1 MKVPI
6 LLPNIFNHPFTYESS
21 DLNLKIGDYVI
32 VPFGKSKITGVVWN
46 QFEKDTKKKY
56 VIKKVIEKLKIPS
69 LKKNTIEF
77 LNWFSEYNMVPK
89 GMALKLLLL
98 SSSAVEKFPK
108 KKYELFKLKIK
119 KNNIK
124 LSKEQEISLKKMN
137 IHNEKFRVHVLQG
150 TTGSGKTIVYFEALK
165 QLIKKGFQV
174 LIMLPEI
181 GLTGQFEKKFIE
193 FFGFRPAVWHSGISK
208 KNKEIIWSGISNG
221 EIKVVIGARSS
232 LFLPFKKLGLIVVDE
247 EHDSSYKQDE
257 GLRYN
262 ARDMAISRAS
272 IEDIPIILATSIPSL
287 ETYNNVKNKKY
298 NSTKLK
304 KRYKN
309 FLLPSA
315 EIVNLNLNKKNKNIW
330 LDIKTLNLA
339 RKYLDS
345 KQQVL
350 FFLNRRG
357 YAPFLI
363 CKKCGLKLVCP
374 NCSVFLTFHKQLNK
388 AMCHHCGH
396 KSSIKQK
403 CQKTD
408 FNCEFQMY
416 GPGVEKIF
424 AELRQIFPDKVI
436 KILSSDFL
444 NKKKETINLLKDIE
458 NNKVNILVGT
468 QLISKGFN
476 FPNLNCIVVVDADFS
491 GMGFD
496 LRSTE
501 KNIQL
506 YNQLSGRAGRFS
518 KKSLIIY
525 QTFNPSDKTLS
536 DILENNPEKFLEEE
550 SCLRKEKKLPPFSRL
565 IAFIVESN
573 NEKESFL
580 EAQKIK
586 KNLLLLKDIEVMGPV
601 TSPIFKI
608 KNKYRTRLLLRSQS
622 NVLVQKKISRI
633 LKNLNI
639 SKKIKLTVD
648 VDPLNFS

>member
-1 MKVPI
+1 MKVPVLI
-6 LLPNIFNHPFTYESS
+6 PRIFDYPHTYLSGKF
-21 DLNLKIGDYVI
+21 DKLKPGSIVL
-32 VPFGKSKITGVVWN
+32 VPFGSKKEIGVIWDK
-46 QFEKDTKKKY
+46 QEKTNK
-56 VIKKVIEKLKIPS
+56 IFKLKNVLEKKSIS
-69 LKKNTIEF
+69 LNENLIKFI
-77 LNWFSEYNMVPK
+77 NWFSLYNLVPK
-89 GMALKLLLL
+89 GMALKMCLGDKSFL
-98 SSSAVEKFPK
+98 SKNSNFIGDI
-108 KKYELFKLKIK
+108 KIK
-119 KNNIK
+119 KKNKFN
-124 LSKEQEISLKKMN
+124 LNPEQKRCLDDIN
-137 IHNEKFRVHVLQG
+137 GFGNKFNVTLLQG
-150 TTGSGKTIVYFEALK
+150 VTGSGKTIVYFEKIK
-165 QLIKKGFQV
+165 QNLMQGKQSLV
-174 LIMLPEI
+174 LLPEI
-181 GLTGQFEKKFIE
+181 FLTNQFEQRFE
-193 FFGFRPAVWHSGISK
+193 DYFGFKPSIWHSKITK
-208 KNKEIIWSGISNG
+208 KNKKIIWQNIVNNK
-221 EIKVVIGARSS
+221 IKLVVGARSS

-374 NCSVFLTFHKQLNK
+374 NCSVFLTFHKHLNK

-396 KSSIKQK
+396 KSTIKQK

-550 SCLRKEKKLPPFSRL
+550 SYLRKEKKLPPFSRL

>member
-1 MKVPI
+1 MKVPVLI
-6 LLPNIFNHPFTYESS
+6 PRIFDYPHTYLSGKF
-21 DLNLKIGDYVI
+21 DKLKPGSIVL
-32 VPFGKSKITGVVWN
+32 VPFGSKKEIGVIWDK
-46 QFEKDTKKKY
+46 QEKTNK
-56 VIKKVIEKLKIPS
+56 IFKLKNVLEKKSIS
-69 LKKNTIEF
+69 LNENLIKFI
-77 LNWFSEYNMVPK
+77 NWFSLYNLAPK
-89 GMALKLLLL
+89 GMVLKMCLGDK
-98 SSSAVEKFPK
+98 SFFSKNSNFIDDT
-108 KKYELFKLKIK
+108 KIK
-119 KNNIK
+119 KKNKFN
-124 LSKEQEISLKKMN
+124 LNPEQKRCLDDIN
-137 IHNEKFRVHVLQG
+137 GFGNKFNVTLLQG
-150 TTGSGKTIVYFEALK
+150 VTGSGKTIVYFEKIK
-165 QLIKKGFQV
+165 QNLMQGKQSLV
-174 LIMLPEI
+174 LLPEI
-181 GLTGQFEKKFIE
+181 FLTNQFEQRFE
-193 FFGFRPAVWHSGISK
+193 DYFGFKPSIWHSKITK
-208 KNKEIIWSGISNG
+208 KNKKIIWQNIVNNK
-221 EIKVVIGARSS
+221 IKLVVGARSS

-315 EIVNLNLNKKNKNIW
+315 EIINLNLDKKNKNIW

-374 NCSVFLTFHKQLNK
+374 NCSVFLTFHKYLNK

-476 FPNLNCIVVVDADFS
+476 FPSLNCIVVVDADFS

-550 SCLRKEKKLPPFSRL
+550 SYLRKEKKLPPFSRL

>member
-1 MKVPI
+1 MKVPVLI
-6 LLPNIFNHPFTYESS
+6 PRIFDYPHTYLSGKF
-21 DLNLKIGDYVI
+21 DKLKPGSIVL
-32 VPFGKSKITGVVWN
+32 VPFGRKNEIGVIWDKQEKTNKI
-46 QFEKDTKKKY
+46 F
-56 VIKKVIEKLKIPS
+56 KLKNVLEKKSIS
-69 LKKNTIEF
+69 LNENLIKFI
-77 LNWFSEYNMVPK
+77 NWFSLYNLAPK
-89 GMALKLLLL
+89 GMVLKMCLGDK
-98 SSSAVEKFPK
+98 SFFSKNSNFIDDT
-108 KKYELFKLKIK
+108 KIK
-119 KNNIK
+119 KKNKFN
-124 LSKEQEISLKKMN
+124 LNPEQKRCLDDINSFGN
-137 IHNEKFRVHVLQG
+137 KFNVTLLQG
-150 TTGSGKTIVYFEALK
+150 VTGSGKTIVYFEKIK
-165 QLIKKGFQV
+165 QNFMQGKQSLV
-174 LIMLPEI
+174 LLPEI
-181 GLTGQFEKKFIE
+181 FLTNQFKQRFEDY
-193 FFGFRPAVWHSGISK
+193 FGFKPSIWHSKITK
-208 KNKEIIWSGISNG
+208 KNKKIIWQNIVNNK
-221 EIKVVIGARSS
+221 IKLVVGARSS

-272 IEDIPIILATSIPSL
+272 IENIPIILATSIPSL

-315 EIVNLNLNKKNKNIW
+315 EIVNLNLDKKNKNIW

-374 NCSVFLTFHKQLNK
+374 NCSVFLTFHKYLNK

-550 SCLRKEKKLPPFSRL
+550 SYLRKEKKLPPFSRL
-565 IAFIVESN
+565 IAFIVEAN

-608 KNKYRTRLLLRSQS
+608 KNKYRIRLLLKSQS

>member
-1 MKVPI
+1 MKVPVLI
-6 LLPNIFNHPFTYESS
+6 PRIFDYPHTYLSGKF
-21 DLNLKIGDYVI
+21 DKLKPGSIVL
-32 VPFGKSKITGVVWN
+32 VPFGRKKEIGVIWDKQEKTNKI
-46 QFEKDTKKKY
+46 F
-56 VIKKVIEKLKIPS
+56 KLKNVLEKKSIS
-69 LKKNTIEF
+69 LNKNLIKF
-77 LNWFSEYNMVPK
+77 INWFSLYNLAPK
-89 GMALKLLLL
+89 GMALKMCLGDK
-98 SSSAVEKFPK
+98 SFFSKNSNFIDDT
-108 KKYELFKLKIK
+108 KIK
-119 KNNIK
+119 KKNKFN
-124 LSKEQEISLKKMN
+124 LNPEQKRCLDDIN
-137 IHNEKFRVHVLQG
+137 GFGNKFNVTLLQG
-150 TTGSGKTIVYFEALK
+150 VTGSGKTIVYFEKIK
-165 QLIKKGFQV
+165 QNLMQGKQSLV
-174 LIMLPEI
+174 LLPEI
-181 GLTGQFEKKFIE
+181 FLTNQFEQRFE
-193 FFGFRPAVWHSGISK
+193 DYFGFKPSIWHSKITK
-208 KNKEIIWSGISNG
+208 KNKKIIWQNVVNNK
-221 EIKVVIGARSS
+221 IKLVIGARSS

-315 EIVNLNLNKKNKNIW
+315 EIVNLNLDKKNKNIW

-374 NCSVFLTFHKQLNK
+374 NCSVFLTFHKHLNK

-424 AELRQIFPDKVI
+424 AELRQIFPDKMI

-518 KKSLIIY
+518 EKSLIIY

-550 SCLRKEKKLPPFSRL
+550 SYLRKEKKLPPFSRL
-565 IAFIVESN
+565 IAFIVEAN

-608 KNKYRTRLLLRSQS
+608 KNKYRIRLLLKSQS

>member
-1 MKVPI
+1 MKVPVLI
-6 LLPNIFNHPFTYESS
+6 PRIFDYPHTYLSGKF
-21 DLNLKIGDYVI
+21 DKLKPGSIVL
-32 VPFGKSKITGVVWN
+32 VPFGRKKEIGVIWDKQEKTNKI
-46 QFEKDTKKKY
+46 F
-56 VIKKVIEKLKIPS
+56 KLKNVLEKKSIS
-69 LKKNTIEF
+69 LNENLIKFI
-77 LNWFSEYNMVPK
+77 NWFSLYNLAPK
-89 GMALKLLLL
+89 GMVLKMCLGDE
-98 SSSAVEKFPK
+98 SFFSKNSNFIDDT
-108 KKYELFKLKIK
+108 KIK
-119 KNNIK
+119 KKNKFN
-124 LSKEQEISLKKMN
+124 LNPEQKRCLDDIN
-137 IHNEKFRVHVLQG
+137 GFGNKFNVTLLQG
-150 TTGSGKTIVYFEALK
+150 VTGSGKTIVYFEKIK
-165 QLIKKGFQV
+165 QNLMQGKQSLV
-174 LIMLPEI
+174 LLPEI
-181 GLTGQFEKKFIE
+181 FLTNQFEQRFE
-193 FFGFRPAVWHSGISK
+193 DYFGFKPSIWHSKITK
-208 KNKEIIWSGISNG
+208 KNKKIIWQNIVNNK
-221 EIKVVIGARSS
+221 IKLVVGARSS

-648 VDPLNFS
+648 ADPLNFS

>member
-1 MKVPI
+1 MKVPVLI
-6 LLPNIFNHPFTYESS
+6 PRIFDYPHTYLSGKF
-21 DLNLKIGDYVI
+21 DKLKPGSIVL
-32 VPFGKSKITGVVWN
+32 VPFGRKKEIGVIWDKQEKTNKI
-46 QFEKDTKKKY
+46 F
-56 VIKKVIEKLKIPS
+56 KLKNVLEKKSIS
-69 LKKNTIEF
+69 LNENLIKFI
-77 LNWFSEYNMVPK
+77 NWFSLYNLVPK
-89 GMALKLLLL
+89 GMALKMCLGDKSFL
-98 SSSAVEKFPK
+98 SKNSNFIGDI
-108 KKYELFKLKIK
+108 KIK
-119 KNNIK
+119 KKNKFN
-124 LSKEQEISLKKMN
+124 LNPEQKRCLDDIN
-137 IHNEKFRVHVLQG
+137 GFGNKFNVTLLQG
-150 TTGSGKTIVYFEALK
+150 VTGSGKTIVYFEKIK
-165 QLIKKGFQV
+165 QNLMQGKQSLV
-174 LIMLPEI
+174 LLPEI
-181 GLTGQFEKKFIE
+181 FLTNQFKQRFEDY
-193 FFGFRPAVWHSGISK
+193 FGFEPFIWHSKITK
-208 KNKEIIWSGISNG
+208 KNKKIIWQNIVNNK
-221 EIKVVIGARSS
+221 IKLVVGARSS

-247 EHDSSYKQDE
+247 EHDSSYKQDA

-309 FLLPSA
+309 FLLPST

-424 AELRQIFPDKVI
+424 AELRQIFPDKII

-550 SCLRKEKKLPPFSRL
+550 SYLRKEKKLPPFFRL

-608 KNKYRTRLLLRSQS
+608 KNKYRTRLLLKSQS